1 MAYNVY
7 VACDICG
14 ADSALSCNETC
25 SITKAVTV
33 MRRRGW
39 DVTYKGSVSFADWIC
54 PECRKGVAAGVIKP
68 LHAEDDETDPD
79 E

>member
-54 PECRKGVAAGVIKP
+54 PECRK
-68 LHAEDDETDPD
+68 
-79 E
+79 